1 MTEKHCPRFLGQM
14 FTRVKQENQVFS
26 IPFNLFNK
34 YKTNNTIINRIH
46 CITRKRALFKRAAT
60 YGGGGGL
67 VTDGRYF
74 PGDRYIWGRAATF
87 RRGRYFRKVCEH
99 LKFAATFGKKIK
111 INFFNPLD
119 SHIDKTGSTI
129 AQKIKGQL
137 RHFLFSVYMHWRT
150 YNPNMIIRI
159 WIKTFFP
166 LIFSLFIDVF

>member
-1 MTEKHCPRFLGQM
+1 M

-34 YKTNNTIINRIH
+34 YKQ
-46 CITRKRALFKRAAT
+46 ITQSLIVFTVLRVSALFSKEPLLM
-60 YGGGGGL
+60 GGRGGGL

-74 PGDRYIWGRAATF
+74 PGDRYFWGRAATF
-87 RRGRYFRKVCEH
+87 RRGRYFRKFCEH

-166 LIFSLFIDVF
+166 LINSLFIDVF